1 MHHPE
6 LACDDLGRHVV
17 GMNDRYEPAK
27 FQSLQG
33 MVAHRTGRLGRDAS
47 PPVGTL
53 DAVAELDLTG
63 SVHLLD
69 HQAALAEELSGALQ
83 LDNPETEPMLSIGA
97 KVALDP
103 ADRLVPR
110 LGSGVVAHRWFV
122 GEHRR
127 TLVDVG
133 RCVLSQ
139 PEAARRDQST
149 LLIARVPRLLNGCH
163 AT

>member
-1 MHHPE
+1 MK
-6 LACDDLGRHVV
+6 V
-17 GMNDRYEPAK
+17 RYERAK
-27 FQSLQG
+27 FESLQG
-33 MVAHRTGRLGRDAS
+33 MVAQRSGLLGRDAS

-133 RCVLSQ
+133 RCCLLYTSD
-139 PEAARRDQST
+139 AADDLLCVDLGGRR
-149 LLIARVPRLLNGCH
+149 IIKKKKKK
-163 AT
+163 